1 MAFYPKYL
9 KYKKKYLDLKEQM
22 GGDECINILIEAYQ
36 YIHQSEW
43 IIEKFSANGIYANFV
58 GFVCNF
64 IKKQTT
70 PDAIKKK
77 NEKTALINI
86 LDIFTKIFLL
96 ADGVDKNT
104 KIKELTD
111 FLTYYTTYFNEFTD
125 LYNIISSKEKEA
137 TIKKLFIENNPN
149 EIFNYMTTNR
159 IDNFSS
165 ATISRMQ

>member
-22 GGDECINILIEAYQ
+22 GGDECINILTEAYH
-36 YIHQSEW
+36 YNPDSKL

-64 IKKQTT
+64 IKKQKT
-70 PDAIKKK
+70 PDAIKKQ

-111 FLTYYTTYFNEFTD
+111 FLTEYTKFNEFTD

-149 EIFNYMTTNR
+149 EIFNYMTTNK
-159 IDNFSS
+159 IDNFFS
-165 ATISRMQ
+165 AISRMQ